1 MNLKGAIERFRAF
14 ADIGRAQGITV
25 TGSVAICGAL
35 SSTANV
41 YWYHVVY
48 FTIVSCF
55 LHAVL
60 NTYIALGDLYLDA
73 HTYTPERNPVVNG
86 VLTKKE
92 AMNFVYIGTVAGFVF
107 IIPFFFT
114 KGYSSGMIFPTLMCA
129 FLSFLW
135 LIWYGYKGKKI
146 VGSYDFSFSFSYA
159 FWVLFGVFAVGGMP
173 TIYTLFFVLVTVF
186 ATTCF
191 AQWENGLKDV
201 DADRSD
207 GVKSLAVVSKMKS
220 GKKLG
225 FHPYLIYGIGLKIC
239 FLASCLLAYLACKNV
254 YYLIFILLY
263 GVPSQAFILWR
274 FATKDRPVEHRKT
287 ILFDVTLSGMLVY
300 SVMFGK
306 IGIIP
311 VIFLIAYL
319 ILGYLMGSTVQSR
332 CEFKFGRFAGEK
344 NG

>member
-1 MNLKGAIERFRAF
+1 
-14 ADIGRAQGITV
+14 
-25 TGSVAICGAL
+25 
-35 SSTANV
+35 
-41 YWYHVVY
+41 
-48 FTIVSCF
+48 
-55 LHAVL
+55 
-60 NTYIALGDLYLDA
+60 
-73 HTYTPERNPVVNG
+73 
-86 VLTKKE
+86 
-92 AMNFVYIGTVAGFVF
+92 
-107 IIPFFFT
+107 
-114 KGYSSGMIFPTLMCA
+114 
-129 FLSFLW
+129 
-135 LIWYGYKGKKI
+135 
-146 VGSYDFSFSFSYA
+146 
-159 FWVLFGVFAVGGMP
+159 MP

-207 GVKSLAVVSKMKS
+207 GVKSFAVVSKMKS

-239 FLASCLLAYLACKNV
+239 FLASCLLAYLACKNI

>member
-1 MNLKGAIERFRAF
+1 MFEKFRAF

-35 SSTANV
+35 TSTANV
-41 YWYHVVY
+41 YWYHIVY
-48 FTIVSCF
+48 FTIISCF
-55 LHAVL
+55 LHTVL

-73 HTYTPERNPVVNG
+73 HTYTPERNPVVAG

-92 AMNFVYIGTVAGFVF
+92 AMNFVYTGTFAGFVF

-114 KGYSSGMIFPTLMCA
+114 PGYSAEMIFLTLGCA

-135 LIWYGYKGKKI
+135 LIWYGSKGKKM
-146 VGSYDFSFSFSYA
+146 VFSYDFSFSFSYA
-159 FWVLFGVFAVGGMP
+159 LWVLCGVFAVGGMP
-173 TIYTLFFVLVTVF
+173 TVYTLFFILVTVT

-201 DADRSD
+201 DADRAA
-207 GVKSLAVVSKMKS
+207 GVKSFAVMSKVKS

-225 FHPYLIYGIGLKIC
+225 FHPYLIYGTGLKIC
-239 FLASCLLAYLACKNV
+239 FLASCFLAYLTCKNI

-274 FATKDRPVEHRKT
+274 FAVKKKPVEHRRT
-287 ILFDVTLSGMLVY
+287 ILFDVTLSGILVY
-300 SVMFGK
+300 SVIFGK
-306 IGIIP
+306 TGIIS
-311 VIFLIAYL
+311 VVLLIAYL
-319 ILGYLMGSTVQSR
+319 IFGYLIGSAVQSR
-332 CEFKFGRFAGEK
+332 CEFKFGRFSSKA
-344 NG
+344 

>member
-1 MNLKGAIERFRAF
+1 MFERFRAF

-48 FTIVSCF
+48 FTLIAIF
-55 LHAVL
+55 YHTVL
-60 NTYIALGDLYLDA
+60 NTYIAKGDVYLDS
-73 HTYTPERNPVVNG
+73 HTYVPERNPIISG
-86 VLTKKE
+86 KLLEKE
-92 AMNFVYIGTVAGFVF
+92 AMGYVWVGTIISF
-107 IIPFFFT
+107 ILVLLFFFT
-114 KGYSSGMIFPTLMCA
+114 PDYNLGFVLPT
-129 FLSFLW
+129 FLCLLLSYIW

-146 VGSYDFSFSFSYA
+146 VFSYDFSFSVSWVFL
-159 FWVLFGVFAVGGMP
+159 VLFGVFAVGGMP

-207 GVKSLAVVSKMKS
+207 GVKSFAVLSKVKS

-225 FHPYLIYGIGLKIC
+225 FHPYLIYGVALKIGL
-239 FLASCLLAYLACKNV
+239 LASCLLAYFACKNV
-254 YYLIFILLY
+254 YYLLFLLLY

>member
-1 MNLKGAIERFRAF
+1 MFEKFRAF

-73 HTYTPERNPVVNG
+73 HTYTPQRNPVVDG

-92 AMNFVYIGTVAGFVF
+92 AMNFVYIGTSAGFVF

-135 LIWYGYKGKKI
+135 LIWYGYKGKKM
-146 VGSYDFSFSFSYA
+146 VFSYDFSFSFSYA

-173 TIYTLFFVLVTVF
+173 SIYTWIFIGVVVF
-186 ATTCF
+186 AATCF

-201 DADRSD
+201 DADGAA
-207 GVKSLAVVSKMKS
+207 GVKSFAVVSKVKS
-220 GKKLG
+220 DKKLG
-225 FHPYLIYGIGLKIC
+225 FHPYLIYGTGLKIC
-239 FLASCLLAYLACKNV
+239 FLFSCLLAYFVYENI
-254 YYLIFILLY
+254 YYLLFVLGY
-263 GVPSQAFILWR
+263 GVSSQTFILWR

-287 ILFDVTLSGMLVY
+287 ILFDVTLSGILVY
-300 SVMFGK
+300 SVIFGK
-306 IGIIP
+306 TGAIP
-311 VIFLIAYL
+311 IAFLIAYF
-319 ILGYLMGSTVQSR
+319 ILGYLIGSSVQSR

-344 NG
+344 NR